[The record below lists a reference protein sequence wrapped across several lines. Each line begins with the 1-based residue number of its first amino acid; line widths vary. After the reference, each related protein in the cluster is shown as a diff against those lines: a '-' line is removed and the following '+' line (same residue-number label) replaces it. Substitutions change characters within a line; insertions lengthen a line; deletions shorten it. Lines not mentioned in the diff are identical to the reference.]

1 MRNLNFPS
9 LLLHWIPPPLTT
21 GARQCPYIVMW
32 NLFVGLLLPL
42 LLVFGLY
49 HLMSWFNIFRINN
62 LVYWKRVALTS
73 AIAHVLLVTGF
84 FVFTYFDFLSN
95 RELAG
100 FDLPYGTFLLDRSQF
115 WPLMMIF
122 DTLPMIILAGL
133 VWVLD
138 AIGLALPGLLL
149 LTFVIT
155 YVAGTVEWYLLGGGV
170 GALLQRFWTGLKTD
184 DDEDQD
190 WL

>member
-1 MRNLNFPS
+1 
-9 LLLHWIPPPLTT
+9 
-21 GARQCPYIVMW
+21 MW

-49 HLMSWFNIFRINN
+49 HLMTWFNVFAINS

-73 AIAHVLLVTGF
+73 ALAHILLATGF

-100 FDLPYGTFLLDRSQF
+100 FELPYGTFLFDRSDF
-115 WPLMMIF
+115 WPLLMIF
-122 DTLPMIILAGL
+122 DTLPWVILAVLFWML
-133 VWVLD
+133 VK
-138 AIGLALPGLLL
+138 IGLAPPGLLI
-149 LTFVIT
+149 LTIVVT
-155 YVAGTVEWYLLGGGV
+155 YVVGSVEWYFVGGGI